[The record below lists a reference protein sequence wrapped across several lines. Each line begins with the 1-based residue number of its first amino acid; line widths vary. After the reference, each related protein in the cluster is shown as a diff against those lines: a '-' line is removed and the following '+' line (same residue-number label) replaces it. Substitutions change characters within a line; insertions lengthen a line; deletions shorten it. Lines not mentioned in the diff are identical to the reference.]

1 MIAVD
6 TNILVRIVTNDTPAQ
21 AKRAVAVFAKEPVF
35 IPKTVIL
42 EMEWVLRYAYGLEKS
57 SILKAFQGILGLPN
71 VTAEDASNV
80 AQALNW
86 YESGLDFADAL
97 HLASGGDS
105 NKFVTFDDKLR
116 KKAGKIKK
124 VNITCI

>member
-6 TNILVRIVTNDTPAQ
+6 TNILVRIVTNDAPAQ
-21 AKRAVAVFAKEPVF
+21 ARRAAAVLAKERVF

-71 VTAEDASNV
+71 VAAEDAPNV
-80 AQALNW
+80 SQALNW
-86 YESGLDFADAL
+86 YENGLDFADAL
-97 HLASGGDS
+97 HLASSSDS
-105 NKFVTFDDKLR
+105 DKFVTFDDKLH
-116 KKAGKIKK
+116 KKAGKIRQ
-124 VNITCI
+124 VSITCI

>member
-6 TNILVRIVTNDTPAQ
+6 TNILVRVVTNDNAAQ
-21 AKRAVAVFAKEPVF
+21 AKRAAALLTKERIF

-42 EMEWVLRYAYGLEKS
+42 EMEWVLRYAYGLERS

-71 VTAEDASNV
+71 VQAEDAPNV
-80 AQALNW
+80 SQALNW

-97 HLASGGDS
+97 HLASGSDS
-105 NKFVTFDDKLR
+105 GKFVTFDDKLC
-116 KKAGKIKK
+116 KKAKKIKQ
-124 VNITCI
+124 VRITCI

>member
-21 AKRAVAVFAKEPVF
+21 AKRAAALLAKERVF

-42 EMEWVLRYAYGLEKS
+42 EMEWVLRYAYRLEKS
-57 SILKAFQGILGLPN
+57 SILKAFQGILGLSN
-71 VTAEDASNV
+71 VEAEDAPNV
-80 AQALNW
+80 SQALNW

-97 HLASGGDS
+97 HLASSSDS
-105 NKFVTFDDKLR
+105 DKFVMFDDKLC
-116 KKAGKIKK
+116 KKAGEIKR
-124 VNITCI
+124 VRIICI

>member
-21 AKRAVAVFAKEPVF
+21 AKRAAALLAKEHVF

-42 EMEWVLRYAYGLEKS
+42 EMEWVLRYAYRLEKS
-57 SILKAFQGILGLPN
+57 SILKAFQGILGLSNVEADDAPN
-71 VTAEDASNV
+71 VS
-80 AQALNW
+80 QALNW

-97 HLASGGDS
+97 HLASSSDS
-105 NKFVTFDDKLR
+105 DKFVTFDDKLR
-116 KKAGKIKK
+116 KKAGKIKQ
-124 VNITCI
+124 VSITCI